1 MKILV
6 IGSGGRE
13 HALVWKI
20 AQSKLVSKIF
30 CAPGNGGISGLAE
43 CVDIKADDIH
53 GLLEFSRKEKIDL
66 TVVGP
71 EVPLPMGIVDE
82 FANQKLRVFG
92 PSKAAAR
99 LEGSK
104 VFSKELMRKYHVPT
118 ADFSVFDNAAEAV
131 SYIEKRGGPC
141 VVKADGL
148 AAGKGVVVAQNVDEA
163 KAAVKS
169 MMQERVFGDAGKR
182 ILVEECL
189 YGQEAS
195 ILVITDGR
203 EVVAL
208 ASSQD
213 HKRIFDGDKGPNT
226 GGMGAYSPAPLVTPA
241 RFDEIMKT
249 VVDRTIDG
257 LAKEGIEFR
266 GVLYAG
272 IMATKD
278 GPRTLEFNARFG
290 DPETEAILPRMRSD
304 LVEAMLA
311 ASSGNLA
318 KFARAGGLQ
327 WDPRASVC
335 VVCAAAGYPGS
346 YDKGKEIS
354 GLEAVAAMKDA
365 VVFHAGTAKSG
376 GKIVTSGGRV
386 LGVTGLGDTIR
397 DAIGHTYSA
406 VGKIHFEGMQY
417 RRDIG
422 AKAL

>member
-1 MKILV
+1 
-6 IGSGGRE
+6 
-13 HALVWKI
+13 
-20 AQSKLVSKIF
+20 
-30 CAPGNGGISGLAE
+30 
-43 CVDIKADDIH
+43 
-53 GLLEFSRKEKIDL
+53 
-66 TVVGP
+66 
-71 EVPLPMGIVDE
+71 
-82 FANQKLRVFG
+82 
-92 PSKAAAR
+92 
-99 LEGSK
+99 
-104 VFSKELMRKYHVPT
+104 
-118 ADFSVFDNAAEAV
+118 
-131 SYIEKRGGPC
+131 
-141 VVKADGL
+141 
-148 AAGKGVVVAQNVDEA
+148 
-163 KAAVKS
+163 
-169 MMQERVFGDAGKR
+169 
-182 ILVEECL
+182 
-189 YGQEAS
+189 
-195 ILVITDGR
+195 
-203 EVVAL
+203 
-208 ASSQD
+208 
-213 HKRIFDGDKGPNT
+213 
-226 GGMGAYSPAPLVTPA
+226 
-241 RFDEIMKT
+241 
-249 VVDRTIDG
+249 
-257 LAKEGIEFR
+257 
-266 GVLYAG
+266 
-272 IMATKD
+272 MATKD